1 MLQNEKDEINDV
13 EQEVVYEVGRN
24 SESSSHF
31 MAGSKE

>member
-13 EQEVVYEVGRN
+13 EQEVVYEVEKK